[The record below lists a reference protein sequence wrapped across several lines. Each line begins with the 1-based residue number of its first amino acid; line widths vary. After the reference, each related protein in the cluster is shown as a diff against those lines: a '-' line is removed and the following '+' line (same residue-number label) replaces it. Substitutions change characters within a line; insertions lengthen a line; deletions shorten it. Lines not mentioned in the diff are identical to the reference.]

1 MSLPMPSP
9 FRHALVGGMF
19 ALLLGALPST
29 AADAPGYARVPVVV
43 QYDVDPSWPK
53 RPEQLKP
60 WGAVT
65 GMAVDEKDRIWVLS
79 RCEDP
84 VQVYT
89 ADGTFVRT
97 WGRGSFDSPHCL
109 RIDHEGNV
117 WISDFGLHVVQK
129 YTPEGRLLFTL
140 GVRGEKGDDGTH
152 FNRPTDMA
160 ITPTGDVFVTDGYG
174 NRRVVHFDPGGKFIK
189 SWGSYGTEPDQFV
202 LPHAILID
210 SQGTLYVGDRNSGRI
225 LLFDQSGKPIDQWLN
240 LIMPWGM
247 SITKSDDVWVCGSS
261 PHWWY
266 RDGKYCEFKDQL
278 LMRFSTDGRVRQVW
292 SLPLGDPKNPKP
304 GETVGVH
311 AIVQDSKG
319 NLYLGD
325 AYGNRAQKLVPV
337 TARPESKSE

>member
-1 MSLPMPSP
+1 MSLPMSSSL
-9 FRHALVGGMF
+9 RHALVGGMF
-19 ALLLGALPST
+19 ALLLAALPST
-29 AADAPGYARVPVVV
+29 AADAPGYARIPVVV
-43 QYDVDPSWPK
+43 EYDVDPSWPK
-53 RPEQLKP
+53 RPEQLAP

-65 GMAVDEKDRIWVLS
+65 GMAVDGEDRIWVLS
-79 RCEDP
+79 RCDDP

-97 WGRGSFDSPHCL
+97 WGRGNFDNPHCL

-117 WISDFGLHVVQK
+117 WISDFALHIIQK
-129 YTPEGRLLFTL
+129 YTPEGKLLFTL
-140 GVRGEKGDDGTH
+140 GVRGEKGNDGTH

-174 NRRVVHFDPGGKFIK
+174 NRRVIHFDPSGKFIK
-189 SWGSYGTEPDQFV
+189 AWGSYGTQPDQFV
-202 LPHAILID
+202 LPHAILVD

-225 LLFDQSGKPIDQWLN
+225 LLFDQSGKPIDQWSN

-247 SITKSDDVWVCGSS
+247 SFTKGDDIWVCGSS
-261 PHWWY
+261 PHWW
-266 RDGKYCEFKDQL
+266 RRHGKYCEFKDQL
-278 LMRFSTDGRVRQVW
+278 LMRFSIDGRVRQVW
-292 SLPLGDPKNPKP
+292 SIPLGDPKNPKP
-304 GETVGVH
+304 GETIGVH

-337 TARPESKSE
+337 TTRPESKSE